1 MSPSTS
7 RDTLQATIN
16 KDHSF
21 SLIDTFNNNRRTFFA
36 VFSRIS
42 RKAFAFTANAVA
54 VILTW
59 IAVSPIGYNYQKA
72 ALLGTKKGRLIR
84 SLPRLCIR
92 HSKYIKWK
100 CGYRS
105 IPTPLLTVSRFRSPA
120 HAYKLLFLLQL
131 SSFWIMLSLFFFS
144 FFCTRQI
151 LFKQRLQYLPKIMC
165 FSLYIYFIVRYKCDL
180 SIIIINAKQTVVKLA
195 GNLVL
200 TTGLKT

>member
-21 SLIDTFNNNRRTFFA
+21 SLIDTFYNNRRTFFA

-59 IAVSPIGYNYQKA
+59 IAVTPIGYNYQKA

-144 FFCTRQI
+144 FFLHPAETFQTKATI
-151 LFKQRLQYLPKIMC
+151 L
-165 FSLYIYFIVRYKCDL
+165 
-180 SIIIINAKQTVVKLA
+180 T
-195 GNLVL
+195 
-200 TTGLKT
+200 

>member
-21 SLIDTFNNNRRTFFA
+21 SLIDTFYNNRRTFFA

-59 IAVSPIGYNYQKA
+59 IAVTPIGYNYQKA

-92 HSKYIKWK
+92 HSKYIK
-100 CGYRS
+100 
-105 IPTPLLTVSRFRSPA
+105 
-120 HAYKLLFLLQL
+120 
-131 SSFWIMLSLFFFS
+131 
-144 FFCTRQI
+144 
-151 LFKQRLQYLPKIMC
+151 
-165 FSLYIYFIVRYKCDL
+165 
-180 SIIIINAKQTVVKLA
+180 
-195 GNLVL
+195 
-200 TTGLKT
+200 